1 MFSNLTIYALTASLL
16 SQSPMLTSINKY
28 SSNNVLRIQN
38 AMTRNFATHFLYA
51 KTQTLNAL
59 ITKSSFSHYLH
70 TPLHFQDSDYSKCQ
84 NTQPS
89 VVNQTFDNCQL
100 SYDETSSNVV
110 VIMDSTFTKCINSHD
125 SESGG
130 AILFVK
136 NGELTVHDTFFQT
149 CSINGESVGGAICAC
164 KALGEIGYNMGH
176 ECAKLFHS
184 HYCCYSGCF
193 GKYGSAAFVASQ
205 NLELNYSSIVGFN
218 PPTTDQPEGA
228 QFDLTATNSFIG
240 SEYVNSTGGI
250 AKYCSAIEYRQAQD
264 GFFRYQ
270 TLLNN
275 TGSYVSTF
283 TDLDNQVEISFSN
296 YINSHLIHGE
306 NAVGASLIFV
316 RKRSVTLSFI
326 SIQRVS
332 FSGDD
337 NNNYHIVAS
346 VADHESASP
355 PSVTLN
361 HCTWS
366 SEYLSAFSNLLP
378 NANTNSIQV
387 VGSDDNVSLNGIKHL
402 DLQDCKG
409 AVVPPTREDLIEIIA
424 SIEASP
430 TDTIDYTTPSSTEE
444 IEGGGNNNENDSQQ
458 NDKDKGGFPVGAIA
472 GIAVGAA
479 AVVAGVVAFFVIR
492 HHRLSLN
499 PEGVNEVGEAET
511 NIVSNDNPLYN
522 HQQEDDPFQ
531 EDFKADAL

>member
-89 VVNQTFDNCQL
+89 VVNQTFDKCQL

-110 VIMDSTFTKCINSHD
+110 VIMDSTFTKCSNSHD
-125 SESGG
+125 SESSGG

-136 NGELTVHDTFFQT
+136 DGELTVHDTFFQT
-149 CSINGESVGGAICAC
+149 CSINGNSVGGAICAC
-164 KALGEIGYNMGH
+164 KALGTIGYYMGH
-176 ECAKLFHS
+176 DCAKLFHS
-184 HYCCYSGCF
+184 HYCCYSDCSGQ
-193 GKYGSAAFVASQ
+193 YGGAAFVVSQ
-205 NLELNYSSIVGFN
+205 NLELNYSSVVGN
-218 PPTTDQPEGA
+218 NSPTFTQPHGA
-228 QFDLTATNSFIG
+228 QFDLNATGSLIG
-240 SEYVNSTGGI
+240 SEFVNVTGGL
-250 AKYCSAIEYRQAQD
+250 AKYCAAIEYRQAQN
-264 GFFRYQ
+264 GFFRFQ

-275 TGSYVSTF
+275 TGSYISTF
-283 TDLDNQVEISFSN
+283 TKLDDQVDISYSN
-296 YINSHLIHGE
+296 YINSHLQYDYD
-306 NAVGASLIFV
+306 AAATSLIFV
-316 RKRSVTLSFI
+316 RQRSVTLSYI
-326 SIQRVS
+326 SIQGLS
-332 FSGDD
+332 FSGDP
-337 NNNYHIVAS
+337 NNNYRLIKYDPGNEKSTPTLKLINCSWAS
-346 VADHESASP
+346 NYNTQYPDLLKDAE
-355 PSVTLN
+355 T
-361 HCTWS
+361 
-366 SEYLSAFSNLLP
+366 SNIRLVD
-378 NANTNSIQV
+378 T
-387 VGSDDNVSLNGIKHL
+387 DDNVPLNPIQHL

-409 AVVPPTREDLIEIIA
+409 AVVPPTREDLIEIIE

-430 TDTIDYTTPSSTEE
+430 TDTINYTTPSSTEE

-531 EDFKADAL
+531 EDFNADAL